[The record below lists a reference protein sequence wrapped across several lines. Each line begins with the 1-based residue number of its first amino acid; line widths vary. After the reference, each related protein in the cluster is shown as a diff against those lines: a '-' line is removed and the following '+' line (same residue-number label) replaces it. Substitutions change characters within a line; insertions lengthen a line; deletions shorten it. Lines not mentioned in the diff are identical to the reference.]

1 MVIIGIIH
9 SIQNPKT
16 FESGFTVQE
25 FYLDT
30 SRHNQY
36 TDEKYENYAKFQV
49 LNKKINLELF
59 KPDDIVRVSFNING
73 KVIDQK
79 DSSGKV
85 VDQKDDSKK
94 KFFVQNLTAYKIEP
108 YQRSKDIQPT
118 VLASEQAKEMH
129 SLEKDDDLPF

>member
-9 SIQNPKT
+9 SIQNSKT

-79 DSSGKV
+79 D
-85 VDQKDDSKK
+85 DSKK